1 MESDYL
7 MENQRYT
14 KTHNMIRWKSGK
26 MVDPK
31 LLALLESFGEIY
43 VERREFFKK
52 IFDEKYEEVF
62 EKIGSGLKRRKK
74 MKKARSMSR
83 SLSMRAMGQRGIDQD
98 VELEGLR
105 LERFKVKTP
114 NVIDVELEGP
124 RLERFKIRP
133 PNAIEVAEDGPT
145 QGQGTQGSSSDSK

>member
-1 MESDYL
+1 MENEYSI
-7 MENQRYT
+7 ENQRYT

-26 MVDPK
+26 RVDPR

-52 IFDEKYEEVF
+52 IFDEKYEELF
-62 EKIGSGLKRRKK
+62 ETIGSALRRGRK

-83 SLSMRAMGQRGIDQD
+83 SLSMRAIGKRGLDQD

-105 LERFKVKTP
+105 LEWFKVRTP
-114 NVIDVELEGP
+114 NVI
-124 RLERFKIRP
+124 
-133 PNAIEVAEDGPT
+133 EVAEEGPT
-145 QGQGTQGSSSDSK
+145 QGQGGPTQGSSNDSK